1 MTAGAIWKLTFG
13 VAALIVA
20 LGFLLQAISPAS
32 GRLFAIA
39 AFICALAT
47 WLAPMLLFAFYWY
60 QDLGGRRPPSLVS
73 VGRSISLIFNAAIFS
88 VIGLSFA
95 AAPLISAPNPYWA
108 RLALLVIVTFW
119 ALGILMLVLFDK
131 SGSRGVER

>member
-20 LGFLLQAISPAS
+20 LGFLLQAIAPAS

-47 WLAPMLLFAFYWY
+47 WLAPALLFAFYWY

-73 VGRSISLIFNAAIFS
+73 VGRSISPIFNAAIFS
-88 VIGLSFA
+88 VIGLWLRGCPPVSPPDPSWVCRRA
-95 AAPLISAPNPYWA
+95 NA
-108 RLALLVIVTFW
+108 LADF
-119 ALGILMLVLFDK
+119 
-131 SGSRGVER
+131 